1 MKRKSGTTEKANIFN
16 LFISSKYNELS
27 KKYIT
32 TFRLETSQTF
42 TTFRYE
48 IDVEETFH
56 ENHITF
62 KLIGLKTPRLLIP
75 GGGPAT
81 FEKEYAS
88 LKGKYLLKII
98 GIDERENIFEINISK
113 NKIKLLKEPKKNF
126 ININICTQNFL
137 K

>member
-1 MKRKSGTTEKANIFN
+1 MKNKVGKTDQANELD
-16 LFISSKYNELS
+16 LFLSSNYNELT
-27 KKYIT
+27 KKYVT
-32 TFRLETSQTF
+32 TFRLETSQIF

-56 ENHITF
+56 DNQITF

-81 FEKEYAS
+81 FEKKYAS
-88 LKGKYLLKII
+88 LKGNYIVEII
-98 GIDERENIFEINISK
+98 GIDKRKNVFEISISK
-113 NKIKLLKEPKKNF
+113 YKIKVIKTPEEKF
-126 ININICTQNFL
+126 INICIQNFL